1 MRIRTLRFISTFVDH
16 WHTRIPRSNFFLQVN
31 NIKEKYKRIAFIF
44 WRIIL
49 NHLILNNI
57 CNHFLIAS
65 QFMSRNKYLSKTNYC
80 CQTLSRNSFV
90 FTLDKLI
97 FTRKYQRQRNIYLYR
112 KTIRSDRWIKTKEK
126 RIERRDKRDSSR
138 HSILILKK

>member
-97 FTRKYQRQRNIYLYR
+97 FTRKYQRQTNIYLYIVKR
-112 KTIRSDRWIKTKEK
+112 FDLIELKQKRRESSDEIKE
-126 RIERRDKRDSSR
+126 IPRD
-138 HSILILKK
+138 ILF